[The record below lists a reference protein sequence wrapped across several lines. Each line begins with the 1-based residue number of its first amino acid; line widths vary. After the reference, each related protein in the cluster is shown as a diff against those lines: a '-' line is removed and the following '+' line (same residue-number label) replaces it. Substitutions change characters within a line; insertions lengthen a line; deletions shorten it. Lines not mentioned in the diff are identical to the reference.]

1 LAGLA
6 EFVRSLRATWRSFL
20 LRFVGGFVLSVLL
33 WAAVAPVYAS
43 LLATLARPL
52 IPRIERARATHYLV
66 QGSTIVAVRPILLPQ
81 QRGLVERRE
90 PLWVPDQ
97 NYGLVLLAALVLAT
111 PGWSLRQRGRILGVS
126 FALITLTQLAL
137 VVVRAEHTQLAPFE
151 TPYGRFSLIPPGY
164 SPAMRALFKWLYG
177 FFAVVGPGF
186 FALLL
191 YCGALAFTWRARG
204 KRIRGRS
211 LRGNVECPC
220 GSGLKAKRCCRT

>member
-1 LAGLA
+1 
-6 EFVRSLRATWRSFL
+6 
-20 LRFVGGFVLSVLL
+20 
-33 WAAVAPVYAS
+33 
-43 LLATLARPL
+43 
-52 IPRIERARATHYLV
+52 
-66 QGSTIVAVRPILLPQ
+66 
-81 QRGLVERRE
+81 
-90 PLWVPDQ
+90 
-97 NYGLVLLAALVLAT
+97 
-111 PGWSLRQRGRILGVS
+111 VS

-211 LRGNVECPC
+211 LRGNVECPRLPVGPALRAHS
-220 GSGLKAKRCCRT
+220 GSRGRPQRPLPLRQRPEGQALLPDISLARSRATSFLNSIHFLQLFSVV